1 MPKFELK
8 MSLVIVKVINFYLR
22 YRYFGLIESII
33 TEMFLLKLLMLHHYC
48 IGSRTSAFQFYIVK
62 VDFIV
67 IYMFLLVVL
76 LFNYYKIPVFNLK

>member
-67 IYMFLLVVL
+67 IYKFLLVVL

>member
-8 MSLVIVKVINFYLR
+8 MSLVTVKVINFYLR